1 MNIIVK
7 ILTLAD
13 MGKNRIKITLKDGTV
28 LVGTAFDA
36 VELDRYDEDGSVLW
50 TVPIKTADGDTE
62 WADEDLIESVEL
74 AE

>member
-13 MGKNRIKITLKDGTV
+13 RGTNRIKVTLNDGSV
-28 LVGTAFDA
+28 LTGTAFDA

-50 TVPIKTADGDTE
+50 TVPIKTADGDMK
-62 WADEDLIESVEL
+62 WADEDLIESAEL
-74 AE
+74 VK